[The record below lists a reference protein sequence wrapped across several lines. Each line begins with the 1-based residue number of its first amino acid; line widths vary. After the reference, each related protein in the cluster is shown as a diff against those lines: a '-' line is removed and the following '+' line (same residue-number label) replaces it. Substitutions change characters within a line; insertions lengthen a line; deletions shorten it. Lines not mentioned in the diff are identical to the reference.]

1 MEKKNRRTL
10 VVSILAVL
18 FLIILTVGTT
28 YAIFTYVGKG
38 QTDNIIK
45 TGEISF
51 LYTENGNN
59 GNGISITNAFPISD
73 IDGKKQ
79 FGDYRVFEFSIT
91 GKTSSNADI
100 SYELTARKITDNSD
114 LPDNFVKLYLTDY
127 NGIEEVPIA
136 STYDDGKSR
145 VLTYADLKKSKYE
158 KTDSEKTLYNGIIPR
173 NTNNYEKIFR
183 LRMWLNDEI
192 DLSPDSDSTTGTS
205 KYSNMS
211 FSIKVNAYAGDS
223 IISPDSKKMNAAYK
237 IGDRV
242 TLLNGKSYHVIKNS
256 PENSDVVYLFDD
268 INVNEMPF
276 DTLNSNVYDETTST
290 NVGYY
295 IRYSLYS
302 IIRDSLIS
310 NGGSDEELEVT
321 LLTKDDIDGIIN
333 ANIEN
338 SSWLYSTNYFIK
350 SPSVDLIYVVRDNA
364 LTTVVPNSSSGVR
377 VVVKTRKV
385 NIDSL

>member
-1 MEKKNRRTL
+1 MDKKNRRVL
-10 VVSILAVL
+10 IVSILAIL
-18 FLIILTVGTT
+18 FLVVLTVGVT

-51 LYTENGNN
+51 LYTENGNS

-73 IDGKKQ
+73 ADGKKQ

-100 SYELTARKITDNSD
+100 SYEITARKVSDSSD

-127 NGIEEVPIA
+127 NGVNETPLT
-136 STYDDGKSR
+136 STYDDSNSR
-145 VLTYADLKKSKYE
+145 VLTFADLKKSKYE

-211 FSIKVNAYAGDS
+211 FSIKVNAYADDS
-223 IISPDSKKMNAAYK
+223 IISLDARVMNKAYS

-242 TLLNGKSYHVIKNS
+242 TLLNNRSYHVIKNS
-256 PENSDVVYLFDD
+256 LENNDFVYLFDD
-268 INVNEMPF
+268 FNISEMPF

-295 IRYSLYS
+295 IRYTLYS
-302 IIRDSLIS
+302 TIRDSLIS
-310 NGGSDEELEVT
+310 NGGTDEGLEVT
-321 LLTKDDIDGIIN
+321 LLTKDDIDSIIN
-333 ANIEN
+333 SNSEN
-338 SSWLYSTNYFIK
+338 SSWLYSSNYYTK
-350 SPSVDLIYVVRDNA
+350 SPSVDSLYAVLDNT
-364 LTTVVPNSSSGVR
+364 LKTITPDISSGVR
-377 VVVKTRKV
+377 VVIKTKKD
-385 NIDSL
+385 NIDS